1 MLPKPPVYYGYWIIL
16 AAFVTQFVAIG
27 MQNYIIGPFT
37 VPMIDEFGWSRA
49 EFTSARSIGQMV
61 AAFTGFFIG
70 AGVDRW
76 GGRPFILAGLV
87 VLSVS
92 LFALG
97 GVQSLGQWIV
107 INGVALTVGSA
118 MIGNLV
124 VNVTLGKWFV
134 TQRGRAVALAAMGIS
149 LSGVL
154 LPPITTTLVDT
165 LGWREAWHVL
175 GIAAAI
181 LIFPAALVIRRSPE
195 DYGMNPDGHTAEQMA
210 TELGDKARLDYASS
224 MTRRQ
229 AMRTGRFYTLVV
241 AFGLFQISITVML
254 LQTVPFMTDAGYSRI
269 VAASMISLTS
279 IPAFISKPFWG
290 ILIDRYSARPLAA
303 IGAGI
308 TGFSLII
315 IVLAVQVKNDMLVYG
330 AFLLMGVGWGGLVS
344 LQEVI
349 WATFFG
355 RRYLGSVRA
364 TAMPF
369 TFALTALGPVMA
381 AGYYDRAG
389 NYDNAFL
396 AMAVCNLIAA
406 VVLMVISDKRP
417 LYVQPPVDDS
427 SNRR

>member
-134 TQRGRAVALAAMGIS
+134 TQRGRATHHDHPGGYPGLA
-149 LSGVL
+149 
-154 LPPITTTLVDT
+154 
-165 LGWREAWHVL
+165 
-175 GIAAAI
+175 
-181 LIFPAALVIRRSPE
+181 
-195 DYGMNPDGHTAEQMA
+195 
-210 TELGDKARLDYASS
+210 
-224 MTRRQ
+224 
-229 AMRTGRFYTLVV
+229 
-241 AFGLFQISITVML
+241 
-254 LQTVPFMTDAGYSRI
+254 
-269 VAASMISLTS
+269 
-279 IPAFISKPFWG
+279 
-290 ILIDRYSARPLAA
+290 
-303 IGAGI
+303 
-308 TGFSLII
+308 
-315 IVLAVQVKNDMLVYG
+315 
-330 AFLLMGVGWGGLVS
+330 
-344 LQEVI
+344 
-349 WATFFG
+349 
-355 RRYLGSVRA
+355 
-364 TAMPF
+364 
-369 TFALTALGPVMA
+369 
-381 AGYYDRAG
+381 
-389 NYDNAFL
+389 
-396 AMAVCNLIAA
+396 
-406 VVLMVISDKRP
+406 
-417 LYVQPPVDDS
+417 
-427 SNRR
+427 